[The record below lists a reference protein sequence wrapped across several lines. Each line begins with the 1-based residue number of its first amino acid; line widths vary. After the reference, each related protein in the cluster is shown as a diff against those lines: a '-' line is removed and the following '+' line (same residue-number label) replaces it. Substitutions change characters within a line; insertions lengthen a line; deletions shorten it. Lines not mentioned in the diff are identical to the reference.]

1 MFRKSN
7 KDKGEKI
14 FRYSIRKYHF
24 GAASVAVAALMFF
37 ANGVQAQ
44 APAVSSATASDVV
57 AGSAGNSDGEEP
69 EKVSQTEPSAELQS
83 TGESNSPETKA
94 EDASKGQETA
104 DLAPTK
110 PETKPVAQETSQGG
124 AVKEQDQP
132 TSATKTT
139 EAKSLQGNLQALLE
153 KLTLSSMKALHDEVE
168 SRLAAAKAVLD
179 DPNATQA
186 QVDEQVKLMEDL
198 IRRVNQA
205 LTPSLDTP
213 TILENAG
220 LTSTGLASTGLTA
233 PEGAILTPK
242 TAVTKALEESHVS
255 STNGEVST
263 PSTELSKPEVSDNQN
278 KEKLKTLSKDLSA
291 YLIQANEITRPE
303 TKKLLEGVE
312 EVVKS
317 IEASVLQP
325 QLTPAE
331 IEELLKKGKQAERKL
346 ALALTRENSG
356 KRDLLNG
363 KPMKQGSDLRATPEA
378 LNTKRAYIVRKG
390 DGIDLPAETYLYALK
405 RRQTDKPTDG
415 NLVPVSDAVA
425 EAKVTVENLGNGNFK
440 WNLTFNSK
448 QKTHQNAFYWFT
460 LPTGHTI
467 TQTLAVTRTN
477 GEHTKSHVVGRN
489 SFNTEWGE
497 SIKNTLRGNLAT
509 YGPASGKDGGFNTNF
524 SSIHDVTNTDF
535 IARSASAQ
543 RTGAQPIDSRGS
555 SGYYYLGPLQDRF
568 RRWPSSTAVSQE
580 FYKKSEK
587 IIDGLK
593 QNAGLLYHF
602 TLNDGKVQ
610 ISYITHTDTPYAP
623 IYYGAGMRSLEHNEA
638 LMYFMARG
646 LQEKPNAPTV
656 TSSDEGTVT
665 VTPYQNSDSDQNKN
679 VDKVELSYTNAR
691 GESKTATLKRDA
703 GNGTWS
709 SNDTGIKVSGN
720 SFIVKQGTAKV
731 GTPVKAKS
739 YYGNSD
745 PSDERQV
752 PVPTVTPQN
761 TKYRASAKDPKQVV
775 DHNGDP
781 VAEKSINT
789 TNLPSGTTYSWKSG
803 SKPDTSKPGDRPG
816 TVIVTYP
823 DKTTTE
829 VSVSVTVTP
838 QNTKYRA
845 SAKDP
850 KQVVDHNGDPVAEKS
865 INTTNLPSGTTYSWK
880 SGSKPDTSKPGD
892 RPGTVIVTYP
902 DKTTTEV
909 SVSVTVT
916 PQNTKYRASAKDPK
930 QVVDHNGDPVAEKS
944 INTTNLPSGTTYS
957 WKSGSKPDTS
967 KPGDRP
973 GTVIVTYP
981 DKTTT
986 EVSVSVTVTP
996 QNTKY
1001 RASAKDPKQ
1010 VVDHNGDPVAE
1021 KSINTTNLPSG
1032 TTYSWKS
1039 GSKPD
1044 TSKPGDRPGTVIVTY
1059 PDKTTTEVSV
1069 SVTVTPQNTKY
1080 RASAKDPKQVVD
1092 HNGDPVAEKSINTTN
1107 LPSGTTYSWKENGKP
1122 DTSKPGDRP
1131 GTVIVTYPDK
1141 TTTEVSVSVTVTPQN
1156 TKYRASAKD
1165 PKQVVDHNGDPV
1177 AEKSINTTN
1186 LPSGTTYSW
1195 KSGSKPDT
1203 SKPGDRPGTVIVTYP
1218 DKTTTEVSVSVT
1230 VTPQNTKYRASAKD
1244 PKQVVDHNGDPV
1256 AEKSINTTN
1265 LPSGTTYSW
1274 KSGSKPDT
1282 SKPGDRPGTVIVTY
1296 PDKTT
1301 TEVSVSVTVTP
1312 QNTKYRASAKDPKQ
1326 VVDHNGDPVAEK
1338 SINTTNLPSGTT
1350 YSWKSG
1356 SKPDTSK
1363 PGDRPGTVIVTY
1375 PDKTTTEVSVSVT
1388 VTPQNT
1394 KYRASAKDP
1403 KQVVDHNGDPV
1414 AEKSINTTNL
1424 PSGTTYSWKENGKP
1438 DTSKPGDRPGTVIVT
1453 YPDKTTTE
1461 VSVSVTVTPQNTKY
1475 QASAKDPKQ
1484 VVDHNGDPVAE
1495 KSIDTTNL
1503 PSGTTYSWKENGKP
1517 DTSKPGDRPGTVIVT
1532 YPDKTTTEV
1541 SVSVTVTPQ
1550 NTKYQASAKDPKQ
1563 VVDHNGDPV
1572 AEKSIDTTNLPSGTT
1587 YSWKSGS
1594 KPDTSKPGDRPGTV
1608 IVTYP
1613 DKTTTEVSVSVT
1625 VTPQN
1630 TKYRASAKD
1639 PKQVVDHNGDPVAE
1653 KSINTTNLPSGT
1665 TYSWKSGSKPDT
1677 SKPGDRPG
1685 TVIVTYPDKTTTEVS
1700 VSVTVTPQ
1708 NTKYRASAKD
1718 PKQVVDHNGDPV
1730 AEKSIDTT
1738 NLPSGTTYSWKE
1750 NGKPDTSKPG
1760 DRPGTVI
1767 VTYPD
1772 KTTTE
1777 VSVSVTVTP
1786 QNTKYQASA
1795 KDPKQVVDHNG
1806 DPVAEKSIDTTNLPS
1821 GTTYSWKEN
1830 GKPDT
1835 SKPGDRP
1842 GTVIVTYPDKTT
1854 TEVSVSV
1861 TVTPQNTKYQASA
1874 KDPKQVVDH
1883 NGDPVA
1889 EKSIDTTNLPSG
1901 TTYSWKENGKPD
1913 TSKPGDRPGTVI
1925 VTYPDKTTT
1934 EVSVSVTVT
1943 PQNTKYQASAKDP
1956 KQVVD
1961 HNGDPVAEKSID
1973 TTNLPSGTT
1982 YSWKEN
1988 GKPDTSK
1995 PGDRPGTVIVTYP
2008 DKTTTEV
2015 SVSVTVTPQN
2025 TKYQASAKDPKQ
2037 VVDHNGDP
2045 VAEKSIDTTNL
2056 PSGTTYSWKENGKPD
2071 TSKPGDRPGTV
2082 IVTYPD
2088 GTTDE
2093 VNVTVKVT
2101 GQDFTPVKPTEKVP
2115 VKDKDHLTQEE
2126 QKQVEDKVQAKNPD
2140 KTVTVGED
2148 GTATVT
2154 DPTTGISHTIPGSDL
2169 VNQVPKNGDN
2179 SSNDEK
2185 SDQRM
2190 VPRPN
2195 PTPTPRP
2202 DDSANTNNGG
2212 TTAPAD
2218 SNRNSV
2224 TPDNSDNTLA
2234 PSVTT
2239 DDSSNATSSSTVGQA
2254 QASAPA
2260 HSGDSTDQATA
2271 PSAQQRGTGNA
2282 TEAESSRGLSG
2293 SSVTA
2298 PARSRRSVAFA
2309 GGAQSSQEKQVDK
2322 SVLRDLIQDL
2332 ETRLKDLD
2340 GIDQS
2345 VIDAAKVILGEGQE
2359 ALRNA
2364 DLTEAGLREITAKVK
2379 EALESLK
2386 GKQTTK
2392 DEEMKE
2398 TRKEQGHLPYGTMIG
2413 SLLALLGLLLFL
2425 IARRKKESEL
2435 KKLTKELTKVLQDG
2449 DLTNVD
2455 VKVLDQAREALAQAV
2470 AFLANEKES
2479 DHTEDELIE
2488 KLKAILAQLR

>member
-1 MFRKSN
+1 MLMFRKSN
-7 KDKGEKI
+7 KDNGEKI

-57 AGSAGNSDGEEP
+57 AGATGNPDGDPQGSDGEEP
-69 EKVSQTEPSAELQS
+69 EKVSQTEPSAELKS
-83 TGESNSPETKA
+83 TGESNSPETKT

-104 DLAPTK
+104 GLAPTK
-110 PETKPVAQETSQGG
+110 PEAKPAAQETSQGG

-153 KLTLSSMKALHDEVE
+153 KLTLDSMKALHAEVE
-168 SRLAAAKAVLD
+168 EGLAAAKAVLEN
-179 DPNATQA
+179 PKATQA

-205 LTPSLDTP
+205 LNPSLASSTV
-213 TILENAG
+213 LEKAG
-220 LTSTGLASTGLTA
+220 LTNHGLAA

-242 TAVTKALEESHVS
+242 IAVTKALEESHVS
-255 STNGEVST
+255 STNGEVRT

-363 KPMKQGSDLRATPEA
+363 KPMKQGSDLRATPET

-390 DGIDLPAETYLYALK
+390 DEIDLPAETYLYALK
-405 RRQTDKPTDG
+405 RRQADKPTDG

-497 SIKNTLRGNLAT
+497 SIKNTLGGNLAT
-509 YGPASGKDGGFNTNF
+509 YGPASGKYGGFNTNF

-535 IARSASAQ
+535 IARSGSAQ

-568 RRWPSSTAVSQE
+568 RRWYPSTAVSKE

-838 QNTKYRA
+838 QNTKY
-845 SAKDP
+845 
-850 KQVVDHNGDPVAEKS
+850 
-865 INTTNLPSGTTYSWK
+865 
-880 SGSKPDTSKPGD
+880 
-892 RPGTVIVTYP
+892 
-902 DKTTTEV
+902 
-909 SVSVTVT
+909 
-916 PQNTKYRASAKDPK
+916 
-930 QVVDHNGDPVAEKS
+930 
-944 INTTNLPSGTTYS
+944 
-957 WKSGSKPDTS
+957 
-967 KPGDRP
+967 
-973 GTVIVTYP
+973 
-981 DKTTT
+981 
-986 EVSVSVTVTP
+986 
-996 QNTKY
+996 
-1001 RASAKDPKQ
+1001 
-1010 VVDHNGDPVAE
+1010 
-1021 KSINTTNLPSG
+1021 
-1032 TTYSWKS
+1032 
-1039 GSKPD
+1039 
-1044 TSKPGDRPGTVIVTY
+1044 
-1059 PDKTTTEVSV
+1059 
-1069 SVTVTPQNTKY
+1069 
-1080 RASAKDPKQVVD
+1080 
-1092 HNGDPVAEKSINTTN
+1092 
-1107 LPSGTTYSWKENGKP
+1107 
-1122 DTSKPGDRP
+1122 
-1131 GTVIVTYPDK
+1131 
-1141 TTTEVSVSVTVTPQN
+1141 
-1156 TKYRASAKD
+1156 
-1165 PKQVVDHNGDPV
+1165 
-1177 AEKSINTTN
+1177 
-1186 LPSGTTYSW
+1186 
-1195 KSGSKPDT
+1195 
-1203 SKPGDRPGTVIVTYP
+1203 
-1218 DKTTTEVSVSVT
+1218 
-1230 VTPQNTKYRASAKD
+1230 
-1244 PKQVVDHNGDPV
+1244 
-1256 AEKSINTTN
+1256 
-1265 LPSGTTYSW
+1265 
-1274 KSGSKPDT
+1274 
-1282 SKPGDRPGTVIVTY
+1282 
-1296 PDKTT
+1296 
-1301 TEVSVSVTVTP
+1301 
-1312 QNTKYRASAKDPKQ
+1312 
-1326 VVDHNGDPVAEK
+1326 
-1338 SINTTNLPSGTT
+1338 
-1350 YSWKSG
+1350 
-1356 SKPDTSK
+1356 
-1363 PGDRPGTVIVTY
+1363 
-1375 PDKTTTEVSVSVT
+1375 
-1388 VTPQNT
+1388 
-1394 KYRASAKDP
+1394 
-1403 KQVVDHNGDPV
+1403 
-1414 AEKSINTTNL
+1414 
-1424 PSGTTYSWKENGKP
+1424 
-1438 DTSKPGDRPGTVIVT
+1438 
-1453 YPDKTTTE
+1453 
-1461 VSVSVTVTPQNTKY
+1461 
-1475 QASAKDPKQ
+1475 
-1484 VVDHNGDPVAE
+1484 
-1495 KSIDTTNL
+1495 
-1503 PSGTTYSWKENGKP
+1503 
-1517 DTSKPGDRPGTVIVT
+1517 
-1532 YPDKTTTEV
+1532 
-1541 SVSVTVTPQ
+1541 
-1550 NTKYQASAKDPKQ
+1550 
-1563 VVDHNGDPV
+1563 
-1572 AEKSIDTTNLPSGTT
+1572 
-1587 YSWKSGS
+1587 
-1594 KPDTSKPGDRPGTV
+1594 
-1608 IVTYP
+1608 
-1613 DKTTTEVSVSVT
+1613 
-1625 VTPQN
+1625 
-1630 TKYRASAKD
+1630 
-1639 PKQVVDHNGDPVAE
+1639 
-1653 KSINTTNLPSGT
+1653 
-1665 TYSWKSGSKPDT
+1665 
-1677 SKPGDRPG
+1677 
-1685 TVIVTYPDKTTTEVS
+1685 
-1700 VSVTVTPQ
+1700 
-1708 NTKYRASAKD
+1708 
-1718 PKQVVDHNGDPV
+1718 
-1730 AEKSIDTT
+1730 
-1738 NLPSGTTYSWKE
+1738 
-1750 NGKPDTSKPG
+1750 
-1760 DRPGTVI
+1760 
-1767 VTYPD
+1767 
-1772 KTTTE
+1772 
-1777 VSVSVTVTP
+1777 
-1786 QNTKYQASA
+1786 
-1795 KDPKQVVDHNG
+1795 
-1806 DPVAEKSIDTTNLPS
+1806 
-1821 GTTYSWKEN
+1821 
-1830 GKPDT
+1830 
-1835 SKPGDRP
+1835 
-1842 GTVIVTYPDKTT
+1842 
-1854 TEVSVSV
+1854 
-1861 TVTPQNTKYQASA
+1861 
-1874 KDPKQVVDH
+1874 
-1883 NGDPVA
+1883 
-1889 EKSIDTTNLPSG
+1889 
-1901 TTYSWKENGKPD
+1901 
-1913 TSKPGDRPGTVI
+1913 
-1925 VTYPDKTTT
+1925 
-1934 EVSVSVTVT
+1934 
-1943 PQNTKYQASAKDP
+1943 
-1956 KQVVD
+1956 
-1961 HNGDPVAEKSID
+1961 
-1973 TTNLPSGTT
+1973 
-1982 YSWKEN
+1982 
-1988 GKPDTSK
+1988 
-1995 PGDRPGTVIVTYP
+1995 
-2008 DKTTTEV
+2008 
-2015 SVSVTVTPQN
+2015 
-2025 TKYQASAKDPKQ
+2025 QASAKDPKQ

-2101 GQDFTPVKPTEKVP
+2101 GQDFTPAKPGQGMAP
-2115 VKDKDHLTQEE
+2115 RL
-2126 QKQVEDKVQAKNPD
+2126 
-2140 KTVTVGED
+2140 
-2148 GTATVT
+2148 
-2154 DPTTGISHTIPGSDL
+2154 
-2169 VNQVPKNGDN
+2169 N
-2179 SSNDEK
+2179 S
-2185 SDQRM
+2185 
-2190 VPRPN
+2190 
-2195 PTPTPRP
+2195 TPTPRP
-2202 DDSANTNNGG
+2202 DDSANTDNGG
-2212 TTAPAD
+2212 TTSPAD
-2218 SNRNSV
+2218 SNSNSV
-2224 TPDNSDNTLA
+2224 TPDNSGNT
-2234 PSVTT
+2234 
-2239 DDSSNATSSSTVGQA
+2239 
-2254 QASAPA
+2254 PA
-2260 HSGDSTDQATA
+2260 NSEDSTNQATGQ
-2271 PSAQQRGTGNA
+2271 STQQRETGNS
-2282 TEAESSRGLSG
+2282 TGSESPQGISE
-2293 SSVTA
+2293 SSVTP

-2309 GGAQSSQEKQVDK
+2309 GGTQSSQEKQVDK

-2345 VIDAAKVILGEGQE
+2345 VIDAAKIILGEGQE

-2364 DLTEAGLREITAKVK
+2364 DLTEAGLKEMTAKVK

-2386 GKQTTK
+2386 GKQATK
-2392 DEEMKE
+2392 DEEEIKE

-2435 KKLTKELTKVLQDG
+2435 KKLTKELTKVLQES
-2449 DLTNVD
+2449 DLTSVD
-2455 VKVLDQAREALAQAV
+2455 AKVLDQAREALAQAV

-2479 DHTEDELIE
+2479 DHTEEELIE